1 MKIRSLIVSIGLLLA
16 SAAAAWAAGP
26 APEFTLKEQ
35 YTAKSP
41 DGATTVEQ
49 YFKSDKDGN
58 YIWQFWAR
66 RSDSMTLLVPEQ
78 EDYPADFRFT
88 RDSRWIVR
96 LQKTGSGEGSMFLY
110 KLGPEGFVAATKK
123 PFSDLAWDY
132 FYKQRESRKI
142 GKKPEYHIYV
152 GLLKGIADNYSSLG
166 ENWPDSRYLLIGL
179 SGDADVRDHQTGTIN
194 GWQCR
199 YDLEQGKFDVP
210 QAFLKQNAKALIPQ

>member
-16 SAAAAWAAGP
+16 SVAAASAEGP

-49 YFKSDKDGN
+49 YFKTDKDGN

-110 KLGPEGFVAATKK
+110 KLGAEGFVAATKK

-132 FYKQRESRKI
+132 FYKQREVQKDQ
-142 GKKPEYHIYV
+142 EEA
-152 GLLKGIADNYSSLG
+152 GISHLCRPAEGDRRQLQFARRELAGQSLPPDRAFGRCRCQGSSDGNDQRL
-166 ENWPDSRYLLIGL
+166 
-179 SGDADVRDHQTGTIN
+179 A
-194 GWQCR
+194 
-199 YDLEQGKFDVP
+199 VP
-210 QAFLKQNAKALIPQ
+210 L